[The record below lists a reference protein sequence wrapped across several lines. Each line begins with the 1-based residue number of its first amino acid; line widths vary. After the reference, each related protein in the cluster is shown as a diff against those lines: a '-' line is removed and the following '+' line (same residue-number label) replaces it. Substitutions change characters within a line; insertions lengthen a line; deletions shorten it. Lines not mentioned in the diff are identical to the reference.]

1 MAIASPQ
8 TGQVKTPAPTFVRP
22 IHEGFPV
29 KDAEVSLKFYT
40 EVLGLKVLTYRPAAL
55 GTGYW
60 VGTDDGIVQF
70 HIIQSDKDFIPGPDA
85 AIRPTGRHTAWY
97 VDDINALRSRLDDFG
112 IEHSEINT
120 LIGAVQLFCKDPD
133 GHTWEF
139 QQVPAAQ

>member
-8 TGQVKTPAPTFVRP
+8 PHSKSSTPAPTFVRP

-29 KDAEVSLKFYT
+29 KDAEASLKFYT
-40 EVLGLKVLTYRPAAL
+40 DVLGLKVLTYRPAAL
-55 GTGYW
+55 GPGYW

-70 HIIQSDKDFIPGPDA
+70 HIIQSDKDYIPGPDA
-85 AIRPTGRHTAWY
+85 PIHPTGRHTAWF
-97 VDDINALRSRLDDFG
+97 VNSIEQLRARLDEFG
-112 IEHSEINT
+112 IEHHEIST

-139 QQVPAAQ
+139 QEAPK